1 MPQKINMFITN
12 GNVIPKS
19 NPSIGINY
27 ANLAVAPTTTTTT
40 TAIAPSQLN
49 SSMIGR
55 IHSIKPGCGSCGRK

>member
-12 GNVIPKS
+12 GNVAPRS
-19 NPSIGINY
+19 NNVSSSINY
-27 ANLAVAPTTTTTT
+27 ANLAVAPT
-40 TAIAPSQLN
+40 AVVVPSTLN

>member
-12 GNVIPKS
+12 GNVVPRT
-19 NPSIGINY
+19 NAAAGINY
-27 ANLAVAPTTTTTT
+27 ANLAVAPTVNTTP
-40 TAIAPSQLN
+40 IAPSQLN